1 MVDDG
6 LRHRVLPVILV
17 LALFGAG
24 LLVGGPAQETR
35 RMPALEARLAFV
47 DDENNLITSR
57 ADGSDRRRVVALEA
71 SKLAAPPLAANNRLY
86 RWPTWAPDGTR
97 LAFMTIDLG
106 SDGRTSVGA
115 VHIANLDGSTARQ
128 IWAGR
133 QGGPIYFA
141 WQPQGRLL
149 ALLVLGEDTLHL
161 LASDP
166 LTNRPWYPLAK
177 GQPIYVSWS
186 PDGRSAA
193 LHVGGDQQ
201 SNPEAQ
207 IALAT
212 WAAAQAGPRFERLAL
227 TPSGFRAPA
236 WSADGRWLALG
247 IHQPDGPA
255 VVLRARDGAT
265 YPLTSSGAEPAFVW
279 SPVGPLIAVS
289 DAAAGLPNVYEGIRV
304 HDVARGKSW
313 PVTDE
318 RVVGFFW
325 SPDGTRLAYMALD
338 IASQAI
344 AWHVVHADG
353 RGDRLLA
360 RFLPTREQFQTF
372 AFFDQYAQSNAVWSP
387 DGQAL
392 VAAGWDVAD
401 GRPLPSAAPGIY
413 VIPADGRTPPR
424 RIGPGSQAFWSPLA
438 TPAWQ
443 P

>member
-1 MVDDG
+1 
-6 LRHRVLPVILV
+6 
-17 LALFGAG
+17 
-24 LLVGGPAQETR
+24 
-35 RMPALEARLAFV
+35 
-47 DDENNLITSR
+47 
-57 ADGSDRRRVVALEA
+57 
-71 SKLAAPPLAANNRLY
+71 
-86 RWPTWAPDGTR
+86 
-97 LAFMTIDLG
+97 
-106 SDGRTSVGA
+106 A
-115 VHIANLDGSTARQ
+115 VHVANLDGSTARQ
-128 IWAGR
+128 IWAAR
-133 QGGPIYFA
+133 QGGPIYLA

-166 LTNRPWYPLAK
+166 LTSRPWYPLAK

-212 WAAAQAGPRFERLAL
+212 WAASQAGPRLERLAL

-265 YPLTSSGAEPAFVW
+265 YPVTSSGAEPAFVW

-304 HDVARGKSW
+304 HDVARGTSW

-318 RVVGFFW
+318 QVVGFFW

-344 AWHVVHADG
+344 AWHVVEADG
-353 RGDRLLA
+353 RRDRRLA

-401 GRPLPSAAPGIY
+401 GRPLPAAAPGIY
-413 VIPADGRTPPR
+413 VIPADGRAPPR